1 MNDETELLDL
11 ISYDE
16 TYRILKEKFN
26 ITHDELRFWIKI
38 SLDFIKSNKFVDEGE
53 TIIGIEKC
61 FDNGLYLLFPY
72 VSDLPTFNNC
82 YDIPA
87 DGFFYPEYCF
97 YNRKSVLQFI
107 PSSHLRFVYIKDLTG
122 KRNWID
128 STRSDALM
136 KANESG
142 ILKFY
147 NHSLDEFSF
156 FATRTQ
162 KWCHSFEVKE
172 YLDNPESFF
181 LLHEILTLER
191 VFFGKDKNVCLNELG
206 INPPSIHDNVI
217 RFKKPGS
224 KQ

>member
-16 TYRILKEKFN
+16 TYGILKEKFN
-26 ITHDELRFWIKI
+26 ITHDELRFWIKK
-38 SLDFIKSNKFVDEGE
+38 DNDEMYKDHLSDSMIDE
-53 TIIGIEKC
+53 
-61 FDNGLYLLFPY
+61 DNGLLIPFR
-72 VSDLPTFNNC
+72 SDLPFGDT
-82 YDIPA
+82 YKLSDHE
-87 DGFFYPEYCF
+87 FFYPEFCF
-97 YNRKSVLQFI
+97 YQKRSVVNFVPL
-107 PSSHLRFVYIKDLTG
+107 PHLRFVYLKDLTG
-122 KRNWID
+122 RRNWID

-147 NHSLDEFSF
+147 NHSLNEFSF

-162 KWCHSFEVKE
+162 KWCHSFEGEE
-172 YLDNPESFF
+172 YIQNPESFF

-206 INPPSIHDNVI
+206 INPPSIHDNII

-224 KQ
+224 KK